1 MRRLIAAKLDAFG
14 AQRLLHQDVSFDR
27 LTSLAGVGLG
37 ISLML
42 EGATGAR
49 YDGVE
54 YREIHD
60 AGGPTRFDFAA
71 YWRQANKNPALGP
84 FLELLLERYPDLSP
98 VVATD

>member
-27 LTSLAGVGLG
+27 LTSLAGAG
-37 ISLML
+37 IGICLML

-49 YDGVE
+49 YDGVV

-60 AGGPTRFDFAA
+60 ADEPTRFHFAA
-71 YWRQANKNPALGP
+71 YWRQANKNPTLGP
-84 FLELLLERYPDLSP
+84 FLEILLERYPDLPP